1 MKSIFY
7 TENYEDF
14 TNISTKEYRL
24 VDYLND
30 KFDISKKDEEDINNF
45 IRLNNGYHNNLMN
58 LIIDVYNKIKNIN
71 PEINI
76 SLKIHKAEYFIDEI
90 LKISPKIEDFNDVDK
105 IEQLNDDLFD
115 KYDIYLLDNI
125 IISME
130 F

>member
-1 MKSIFY
+1 MKSIIY
-7 TENYEDF
+7 TDNYDDF

-24 VDYLND
+24 VDHLND
-30 KFDISKKDEEDINNF
+30 KFYISKKNEEDINNF
-45 IRLNNGYHNNLMN
+45 IRLNNDYNNLMN
-58 LIIDVYNKIKNIN
+58 LILDVYNKIKKIN

-76 SLKIHKAEYFIDEI
+76 SLKIHKAEYYMDEI

-105 IEQLNDDLFD
+105 IEQLNDDLFN
-115 KYDIYLLDNI
+115 KYDINLLDKI